1 MNCNEVH
8 LRIGAEP
15 QAMTPELDAH
25 LRECAACADYRR
37 EMLELDTE
45 ILRALKIDLGAPQTE
60 LPSGDALRG
69 DVPKNEPPARPAV
82 RLVASTPPAPEK
94 SSWAASMARQ
104 WALAASVLFAVG
116 VVLVL
121 WGALPRHSLA
131 ADVVAHVVGE
141 PLPPGEKVLP
151 PEALAAVLQNAKL
164 RLDPLDH
171 DVLFAQ
177 TCFFRGRLVPHFV
190 VRSRGAAVTVL
201 VLPHE
206 SVQAP
211 EHFDGSGYTGVLLPN
226 AGHGSIAVLSRTN
239 IDSER
244 EAREILSALHS
255 QPAA

>member
-1 MNCNEVH
+1 V
-8 LRIGAEP
+8 
-15 QAMTPELDAH
+15 
-25 LRECAACADYRR
+25 
-37 EMLELDTE
+37 
-45 ILRALKIDLGAPQTE
+45 
-60 LPSGDALRG
+60 
-69 DVPKNEPPARPAV
+69 
-82 RLVASTPPAPEK
+82 
-94 SSWAASMARQ
+94 RQ

-116 VVLVL
+116 VALVL

-131 ADVVAHVVGE
+131 ADVVAHVISEPQARGE
-141 PLPPGEKVLP
+141 KALPPS
-151 PEALAAVLQNAKL
+151 ALAAVLQNAHL

-211 EHFDGSGYTGVLLPN
+211 EHFAGNGYTGVLLPN

-239 IDSER
+239 IDSEQ